1 MAGSGGLNTA
11 VVGLGRMGSGIAR
24 RLLNKGHRIWVYNR
38 TPQKTD
44 NLVSQGAEGAYSL
57 EELIEMMPSPR
68 LFWLMLPAG
77 EVTDRHIDEISTLAA
92 EGDIIIDGANSFYKD
107 DILRE
112 RMLSERGLGYLDV
125 GVSGGV
131 WGEKEGYCL
140 MVGGRKEL
148 YERVETVFRDLAPE
162 GGYLYCGPAGAG
174 HFVKMVHNAIEYAL
188 MEAYAEGFELLWRS
202 PYGRTVRFADVAAL
216 WQHGSVIRSWLLEL
230 LERAFRKEDD
240 LSSIKGF
247 VEDSGEGRW
256 SIKEAID
263 MEVPFEGIA
272 HSLFRRFRSRQEESF
287 AEKILAALRAE
298 FGGHRVFKDEKG

>member
-1 MAGSGGLNTA
+1 MAGPGGLNTA

-24 RLLNKGHRIWVYNR
+24 RLLRRGIKLWVYNR
-38 TPQKTD
+38 SPQKTD
-44 NLVSQGAEGAYSL
+44 ALVSEGAEGAYSL
-57 EELIEMMPSPR
+57 EELVSAMPSPR

-77 EVTDRHIDEISTLAA
+77 QVTDRHIEELSRLAD
-92 EGDIIIDGANSFYKD
+92 EGDVIIDGANSYYKD

-112 RMLSERGLGYLDV
+112 QVLEDRGVGYLDV
-125 GVSGGV
+125 GVSGGI
-131 WGEKEGYCL
+131 WGEREGFCL
-140 MVGGRKEL
+140 MVGGKRHL
-148 YERVETVFRDLAPE
+148 YERAEFVFKALAPE

-202 PYGRTVRFADVAAL
+202 PYGRSVRMADVADL
-216 WQHGSVIRSWLLEL
+216 WQRGSVIRSWLLEL

-240 LSSIKGF
+240 LSSIKGY

-298 FGGHRVFKDEKG
+298 FGGHKVLKDDKT